1 MSELASQLGINWKLL
16 VSQGVNFFVLL
27 AALTFLVWRP
37 LLRVMRERKEKIE
50 EGLQDATDAK
60 QRLGEIDEVMR
71 ERTLEADRHAFAIIR
86 GAEQKAEVRATDIVH
101 KADARAEELRR
112 AALEVIA
119 QREREEFGKFA
130 DSARSLVRAAL
141 AKAID
146 AEPTKVDDKLIGE
159 AVAYIRKQKAL

>member
-37 LLRVMRERKEKIE
+37 LLRVMRERKDKIE
-50 EGLQDATDAK
+50 EGLRDADEAK
-60 QRLGEIDEVMR
+60 QKLGEIDGVMR
-71 ERTLEADRHAFAIIR
+71 ERILEADRQAFAIIR
-86 GAEQKAEVRATDIVH
+86 SAEQKAETHAIDIIH
-101 KADARAEELRR
+101 KADTRAEELRR

-119 QREREEFGKFA
+119 SREREEFGKFA
-130 DSARSLVRAAL
+130 DGARSLVRAAL

-146 AEPTKVDDKLIGE
+146 AEPSKVDDQLIGE
-159 AVAYIRKQKAL
+159 AVTYIRKQKAL

>member
-16 VSQGVNFFVLL
+16 VSQGVNFFILL

-50 EGLQDATDAK
+50 EGLRDADKAT
-60 QRLGEIDEVMR
+60 QQLGEIDGVLR
-71 ERTLEADRHAFAIIR
+71 ERTLEADKQAFSIIR
-86 GAEQKAEVRATDIVH
+86 EAEKKAEIKGADIVH
-101 KADARAEELRR
+101 KADVRAEELRR

-119 QREREEFGKFA
+119 QREQEEFEKFA
-130 DSARSLVRAAL
+130 DSARSLVRSAL

-146 AEPTKVDDKLIGE
+146 TESARVDDKLIGE